1 MKRIRNAKAKWKAAL
16 PEETAF
22 WDSYIAS
29 HGEAW
34 GGDFTERMDPAFPLQ
49 PYLLELISLP
59 KGATVRILDV
69 GAGPLTY
76 VGKVSSDW
84 PIDLVAVDPLADA
97 YDQLLHTHGVEPPVR
112 TRRGAAENLSALFAE
127 NTFDIVTARNALDHC
142 VNPIKAILEMIA
154 VCKPGGVVTLHHA
167 INEAE
172 RQGHFGLHQWN
183 FYAKEGDFFI
193 SGGRRRVNMT
203 RRLAD
208 CATVRNETFGEEWI
222 NTVMVKKA
230 ERRGPFA
237 KGLGARLR
245 AIWSRG

>member
-1 MKRIRNAKAKWKAAL
+1 MKRRPSVETAWTAAL

-22 WDSYIAS
+22 WEGYIAS

-34 GGDFTERMDPAFPLQ
+34 GGDFAERMDPAFPLQ
-49 PYLLELISLP
+49 PYLAELISLP

-76 VGKVSSDW
+76 VGKVSPDW
-84 PIDLVAVDPLADA
+84 AIDLVAVDPLADA
-97 YDQLLHTHGVEPPVR
+97 YDQLLLTHAVEPPVR
-112 TRRGAAENLSALFAE
+112 TQRGAAESLTSLFAE
-127 NTFDIVTARNALDHC
+127 DTFDIVTARNALDHS

-183 FYAKEGDFFI
+183 FYATEGNFFI
-193 SGGRRRVNMT
+193 AGPGQHVNMT

-208 CATVRNETFGEEWI
+208 CATVRNETFGDAWI
-222 NTVMVKKA
+222 STVIVKKA
-230 ERRGPFA
+230 EKSTPSA

-245 AIWSRG
+245 SLWSRG